1 MKLKFV
7 IVIFIT
13 TLSTFAC
20 AQSYDKRWKQVE
32 QAEKKALP
40 QTVIKLAEGIFG
52 KAEAERNS
60 PQMLKSYLWRMRY
73 QQTHTPDSFYVRL
86 KDMEQWIT
94 ATTVPMDKAILN
106 SLAAEIYAD
115 YAASNLWQLRQRTDM
130 VDDESIMDIREWSG
144 NLFVHKIKEHVQAAL
159 QDSLLL
165 LNTSSTSYIPFT
177 EQGEAS
183 AYYQHDMY
191 HLLSSRSISAL
202 NSISSLGNDT
212 IIKRDVAHIYENLIN
227 AYRNKGNQNAF
238 VLASLDSLKWKEQ
251 AIHSFSTIFVKFELA
266 DLNSHPFVVALDK
279 LIAANKQRDVC
290 VEVYLEKAGF
300 ARNKELN
307 ALALQLC
314 DEAISLYPKYKRIN
328 ALRNLKQDIL
338 NPYLDVQT
346 DRIVYPHSELKLRV
360 NHKNIDGF
368 TVTYSQVN
376 LPANSSALRG
386 EIDNV
391 FYKKYCKKIASKHF
405 ALIRPNNYLLK
416 DTALTFIAPAEGVY
430 LLQIVPDAKAESN
443 ADKSFFYSTKFKV
456 LSRKLPANQ
465 QEFIALDAL
474 TGHPVSGAVIRLFE
488 NRKGERIEKKSLTTD
503 AQGRAELSLSAEYDY
518 LTAEKG
524 DDKAMPMQNIYRE
537 EYVFSTNQQAIQ
549 RVELLT
555 DRSLYRPGQTV
566 YVKGIAYDLLSDTAT
581 VISNKDYELT
591 LTGSNEQEIGR
602 RKVRTN
608 DFGSFTTEFVLP
620 STGLNGIYK
629 LRTQDGWLS
638 IRVEEYKRPTFNITF
653 SPQEGSAQLGDSI
666 QVKGLAQ
673 TYSGMPLQDVTA
685 KYTVTRSL
693 WISWRPA
700 YDQSILLTSGEVNL
714 KEDGTFSIPFL
725 LKEESGEKEG
735 QRCYTYN
742 IKALVTSKTGE
753 TQSSSTSLVAG
764 ERSLLL
770 TTNLDE
776 TVCKDD
782 TIRVTFEAKNLNSQP
797 ITIDGEYKLYASAG
811 DNKTSISDVA
821 IYSGSFVSNKEMLLT
836 AWQTLPSGAYKLVLT
851 AKDDK
856 GRTVTSEQK
865 VVLFSM
871 SDTRPAEPSTIWYYA
886 ANTSFDALHPATFVF
901 GTSEKDA
908 YVMMD
913 VFSGNKRLESTILNL
928 SDSVKR
934 FDISYKVEY
943 GDGLKILF
951 SFVKNG
957 LLHKQ
962 EVNLEKTMPD
972 KKLIAKWA
980 VFRDRLRPGQKEEWQ
995 LTLKAPQGMP
1005 AVAEMLA
1012 TMYDASLD
1020 KIWKND
1026 QSLSPAYSRRLPFV
1040 NWNDYYWGANYY
1052 GWDFVN
1058 NGFMVP
1064 SLDYDSFVNT
1074 GQNNFMQYAASTKS
1088 SNMRIRGISAGMKLE
1103 KAADKGE
1110 EMIFMISDKMP
1121 VTPLIKAVDSH
1132 ESLSPEVNL
1141 RTNFAETA
1149 FFYPQLLTNDK
1160 GEIVF
1165 SFTMPESLTTWNFRG
1180 YAHTKGML
1188 TALLE
1193 DQVVTSKEFMLTPN
1207 LPRFVRVGDKTS
1219 VAASVANLTGKN
1231 ISGEV
1236 KFILFD
1242 PITEKVIATQ
1252 KQKFST
1258 DAGKTEGVQF
1268 LFTATD
1274 KYDMLGCRL
1283 IAEGDAF
1290 SDGEQHILPVLSNK
1304 QNITESLAM
1313 PIRGEETRDFSL
1325 EKLFNQGSKTATG
1338 KRLTV
1343 EFTSNPA
1350 WYAVQALPSLSLPTN
1365 DNAISWAATY
1375 YANALA
1381 SSIVNTQPKV
1391 KAMFDAWKIQGGTK
1405 ETFLS
1410 NLQKNQEVKNI
1421 LLEESPWLTEATNE
1435 TEQKE
1440 RIATLFDLNN
1450 IQNKNATALTK
1461 LKELQLSNG
1470 SWTWYKGMNGSR
1482 YITSY
1487 VVETLA
1493 RLTRLTGTSLD
1504 GDALGMQRAAL
1515 NFLHAEA
1522 LKEYK
1527 AIIKAEK
1534 SGNKS
1539 TGISS
1544 EALEYLYLL
1553 SLSNEKVPDSNKS
1566 AYDYFLAKL
1575 SQSLSA
1581 SSLAEKAHSAI
1592 VLHFAGR
1599 TKEAQAFIASLKEYA
1614 VQTEEQGMYF
1624 AFNESPYAWN
1634 SMRIPVHVAV
1644 MEAFDTVG
1652 GDTTSVEEMKLW
1664 LLKQKQTQQWSS
1676 PVATVDAVYALLY
1689 RAKSLL
1695 DNQGKVRITLGAKK
1709 IEPQQA
1715 TQGLGYVKEVI
1726 TDAQTIEKLSSIKV
1740 EKLDKG
1746 IAWGAVYA
1754 QYRED
1759 LDKVQQQGKELNV
1772 EKKLYVERIANNT
1785 KQLHLLSSDS
1795 KLVVGDKVVV
1805 RLTIRLD
1812 RPMDFVQL
1820 KDQRA
1825 SCFEPIN
1832 SISGYQWNSG
1842 IGYYVD
1848 VKDASTNFFFD
1859 SLRKGVYVL
1868 EYGYRVSRV
1877 GMYESGLATIQ
1888 SAYAPEYAS
1897 HSVSSKVEVRN

>member
-1 MKLKFV
+1 MKLKFI
-7 IVIFIT
+7 IVIFIA

-60 PQMLKSYLWRMRY
+60 PQMLKAYLWRMRY

-94 ATTVPMDKAILN
+94 TTTVPMDKAILN
-106 SLAAEIYAD
+106 SLVAEIYAD

-130 VDDESIMDIREWSG
+130 VNDESTTDIREWSG
-144 NLFVHKIKEHVQAAL
+144 NLFVHKIQEHAQAAF

-202 NSISSLGNDT
+202 NSISSLGNDS
-212 IIKRDVAHIYENLIN
+212 IIKRDVVHIYGNLIN

-238 VLASLDSLKWKEQ
+238 VLASLDSLRWKEQ
-251 AIHSFSTIFVKFELA
+251 AIHSFPIIPATFELA
-266 DLNSHPFVVALDK
+266 DFNSHPFVVALDK

-290 VEVYLEKAGF
+290 VEVYLEKAEF

-346 DRIVYPHSELKLRV
+346 DKIVYPHSELKLSV
-360 NHKNIDGF
+360 KHKNIDGF
-368 TVTYSQVN
+368 TVIYSRVN
-376 LPANSSALRG
+376 LPANSSALSE
-386 EIDNV
+386 EINKV
-391 FYKKYCKKIASKHF
+391 FYKKYCTKIASKHF

-430 LLQIVPDAKAESN
+430 LLQIIPDAKAEGN
-443 ADKSFFYSTKFKV
+443 ADKFFFYSTKFKV
-456 LSRKLPANQ
+456 LSRKLPADQ

-474 TGHPVSGAVIRLFE
+474 TGHPVSDALIRLFE
-488 NRKGERIEKKSLTTD
+488 SEKGERIEKKSLTTD
-503 AQGRAELSLSAEYDY
+503 AQGRIELPWSAKYNY
-518 LTAEKG
+518 LTVEKG
-524 DDKAMPMQNIYRE
+524 DDKAMPMQNVHRGGYA
-537 EYVFSTNQQAIQ
+537 FSTDQRAKQQ
-549 RVELLT
+549 VELLT

-566 YVKGIAYDLLSDTAT
+566 YVKGIAYDLLSDTAI
-581 VISNKDYELT
+581 VISNQDYELT
-591 LTGSNEQEIGR
+591 LTGSNGQEIGS

-620 STGLNGIYK
+620 SVCLNGIYELK
-629 LRTQDGWLS
+629 TQDGQLS
-638 IRVEEYKRPTFNITF
+638 IRVEEYKRPTFNIIF

-673 TYSGMPLQDVTA
+673 TYSGMPLQDVA
-685 KYTVTRSL
+685 VKYTVTRS
-693 WISWRPA
+693 SWKPWRLA
-700 YDQSILLTSGEVNL
+700 YEQSILLASDEVNL
-714 KEDGTFSIPFL
+714 KEDGTFFIPFL
-725 LKEESGEKEG
+725 LKEEAAEKEG
-735 QRCYTYN
+735 QRYYTYN
-742 IKALVTSKTGE
+742 VEASVTSKTGE
-753 TQSSSTSLVAG
+753 TQSSSTSLVAADH
-764 ERSLLL
+764 SLLL
-770 TTNLDE
+770 TTNLAE
-776 TVCKDD
+776 RVCKDD

-797 ITIDGEYKLYASAG
+797 LTIDGEYKLYASAG

-821 IYSGSFVSNKEMLLT
+821 IYSGSFVSNKEMLLP

-871 SDTRPAEPSTIWYYA
+871 SDSRPAEPSTIWYYA

-913 VFSGNKRLESTILNL
+913 IFSGNKRLESTILNF

-934 FDISYKVEY
+934 FDISYKAEY

-957 LLHKQ
+957 QLYQQ

-980 VFRDRLRPGQKEEWQ
+980 VFRDKLRPGQKEEWQ

-1026 QSLSPAYSRRLPFV
+1026 QSLNPAYSRRLPFV
-1040 NWNDYYWGANYY
+1040 NWNDYYWETNYY
-1052 GWDFVN
+1052 GWNFDN

-1074 GQNNFMQYAASTKS
+1074 GQNNFMQYVGSTKS
-1088 SNMRIRGISAGMKLE
+1088 SNILIRGISAGKKLE
-1103 KAADKGE
+1103 KGVMLENAVFDVQE
-1110 EMIFMISDKMP
+1110 EMPAISS
-1121 VTPLIKAVDSH
+1121 IQAAGRR

-1165 SFTMPESLTTWNFRG
+1165 SFTMPESLTTWNFKG

-1188 TALLE
+1188 TALVE
-1193 DQVVTSKEFMLTPN
+1193 NQVVTSKEFMLTPN

-1258 DAGKTEGVQF
+1258 DAGKTQGVQF

-1274 KYDMLGCRL
+1274 KYDILGCRL

-1290 SDGEQHILPVLSNK
+1290 SDGEQHILPVLNNK

-1450 IQNKNATALTK
+1450 IQNKNVTALTK

-1504 GDALGMQRAAL
+1504 GDALVMQKAAL
-1515 NFLHAEA
+1515 SFLHAEA

-1553 SLSNEKVPDSNKS
+1553 SLSNEKAPDSNKS
-1566 AYDYFLAKL
+1566 AYDYFLAKVT
-1575 SQSLSA
+1575 QSLSS

-1592 VLHFAGR
+1592 VLHSAGR

-1614 VQTEEQGMYF
+1614 VQTEEQGIYF

-1634 SMRIPVHVAV
+1634 SMKIPVHVAV

-1746 IAWGAVYA
+1746 VAWGAVYA

>member
-13 TLSTFAC
+13 TLSTFVC

-32 QAEKKALP
+32 QAEKRGLP
-40 QTVIKLAEGIFG
+40 QTVIKLAEGIFS
-52 KAEAERNS
+52 KAEGERNS
-60 PQMLKSYLWRMRY
+60 PQMLKAYLWRMRY
-73 QQTHTPDSFYVRL
+73 QQMHTPDSFYVRL
-86 KDMEQWIT
+86 KDMQQWIK
-94 ATTVPMDKAILN
+94 ATTVPLDKAILN
-106 SLAAEIYAD
+106 SLVAEVYAD

-130 VDDESIMDIREWSG
+130 VDDESITDIREWSG
-144 NLFVHKIKEHVQAAL
+144 NLFVHKILEHAQAAL

-165 LNTSSTSYIPFT
+165 LNTSSISYIPFI
-177 EQGEAS
+177 EQGDGS

-212 IIKRDVAHIYENLIN
+212 IIKRSIAHIYENLIN
-227 AYRNKGNQNAF
+227 AYRNKGDQDAL
-238 VLASLDSLKWKEQ
+238 VLASLDNLKWQ
-251 AIHSFSTIFVKFELA
+251 QQTVHSFSIIPATFELA
-266 DLNSHPFVVALDK
+266 DFNSHPFVVALDK

-290 VEVYLEKAGF
+290 VEVYLEKAEF

-338 NPYLDVQT
+338 NPYIDVQT
-346 DRIVYPHSELKLRV
+346 AKIVYPYSEFKLNV
-360 NHKNIDGF
+360 KHKNIDGF
-368 TVTYSQVN
+368 TVTYSRVN
-376 LPANSSALRG
+376 LPVNSSALRG

-391 FYKKYCKKIASKHF
+391 FNKKYCKKIASRHF
-405 ALIRPNNYLLK
+405 TLIRPNNYLLK
-416 DTALTFIAPAEGVY
+416 DTALTFIVPAEGVY
-430 LLQIVPDAKAESN
+430 LLQIVPDAKTESN
-443 ADKSFFYSTKFKV
+443 VNKSFFYSTKFKV

-465 QEFIALDAL
+465 QEFVALDAL
-474 TGHPVSGAVIRLFE
+474 TGHPVSAAVIRLFE
-488 NRKGERIEKKSLTTD
+488 NKKGERIEKKSLTTD

-524 DDKAMPMQNIYRE
+524 DDKAMPMQNIYHGG
-537 EYVFSTNQQAIQ
+537 YTFSTDQRPKQQ
-549 RVELLT
+549 VELLT
-555 DRSLYRPGQTV
+555 DRSLYRPEQTV
-566 YVKGIAYDLLSDTAT
+566 YVKGIAYNLLSDTAT
-581 VISNKDYELT
+581 VISNQDYELT
-591 LTGSNEQEIGR
+591 LTGSNGQEIGR

-608 DFGSFTTEFVLP
+608 DFGSFTAELVLP
-620 STGLNGIYK
+620 SACLNGIYE
-629 LRTQDGWLS
+629 LRTQDGRLS

-673 TYSGMPLQDVTA
+673 TYSGMSLQDVTA
-685 KYTVTRSL
+685 KYNVTRS
-693 WISWRPA
+693 SWKPWRMA
-700 YDQSILLTSGEVNL
+700 YEQSILLASGEVNL
-714 KEDGTFSIPFL
+714 NEDGTFFIPLF
-725 LKEESGEKEG
+725 LKEEAGEKEG
-735 QRCYTYN
+735 QRYYTYN
-742 IKALVTSKTGE
+742 IEASVTSKSGE

-764 ERSLLL
+764 DRSLLL
-770 TTNLDE
+770 TTNLAE
-776 TVCKDD
+776 RVCKDD

-797 ITIDGEYKLYASAG
+797 ITIDGEYKLYASVEE
-811 DNKTSISDVA
+811 NKTSTSDVA
-821 IYSGSFVSNKEMLLT
+821 IYSGSFVSNKEVLLT

-871 SDTRPAEPSTIWYYA
+871 SDTRPAKPTTVWYYA
-886 ANTSFDALHPATFVF
+886 LNTSFDASHPAMFVF

-951 SFVKNG
+951 TFVKNG
-957 LLHKQ
+957 QLYQQAIDVL
-962 EVNLEKTMPD
+962 KTMPD

-980 VFRDRLRPGQKEEWQ
+980 VFRDRLRPGQKEEWR
-995 LTLKAPQGMP
+995 LTLKMPQGMP

-1020 KIWKND
+1020 KIWEND
-1026 QSLSPAYSRRLPFV
+1026 QSLSPAYFRRLPFV

-1052 GWDFVN
+1052 GWNFTN
-1058 NGFMVP
+1058 SGFMVP

-1074 GQNNFMQYAASTKS
+1074 GQNNFMQYVGSTKS
-1088 SNMRIRGISAGMKLE
+1088 SNIRIRGISAGKKLE
-1103 KAADKGE
+1103 KGVMLENAIFDVQE
-1110 EMIFMISDKMP
+1110 EASATSSIQE
-1121 VTPLIKAVDSH
+1121 VDSH

-1188 TALLE
+1188 TALVE

-1252 KQKFST
+1252 EQKFST
-1258 DAGKTEGVQF
+1258 DAGKTQGVQF
-1268 LFTATD
+1268 LFTATE
-1274 KYDMLGCRL
+1274 KYDILGCRL

-1290 SDGEQHILPVLSNK
+1290 SDGEQQILPVLSNK

-1391 KAMFDAWKIQGGTK
+1391 KAMFDAWKLQGGTK

-1450 IQNKNATALTK
+1450 IQNKNVTALIK

-1482 YITSY
+1482 YITNY

-1504 GDALGMQRAAL
+1504 GDALVMQKAAL
-1515 NFLHAEA
+1515 SFLHAET

-1527 AIIKAEK
+1527 VIIKAEK

-1553 SLSNEKVPDSNKS
+1553 SLSNEKAPDSNKS
-1566 AYDYFLAKL
+1566 AYDYFLAKVT
-1575 SQSLSA
+1575 QSLSS
-1581 SSLAEKAHSAI
+1581 SSLIEKAHSAI
-1592 VLHFAGR
+1592 VLHSAGR

-1634 SMRIPVHVAV
+1634 SMKIPVHVAV

-1689 RAKSLL
+1689 RARSLL
-1695 DNQGKVRITLGAKK
+1695 DNQGKVRITLGGKK

-1726 TDAQTIEKLSSIKV
+1726 ADAQTIEKLSSIKV

-1832 SISGYQWNSG
+1832 SISGYQWSSG

-1859 SLRKGVYVL
+1859 SLKKGVYVL

>member
-1 MKLKFV
+1 MKLKFI

-13 TLSTFAC
+13 TLSTFVC

-32 QAEKKALP
+32 EAQKRALP
-40 QTVIKLAEGIFG
+40 QTMIKLAEGIFS

-60 PQMLKSYLWRMRY
+60 PQMLKAYMCGMNY
-73 QQTHTPDSFYVRL
+73 QQIHTPDSFYVRL
-86 KDMEQWIT
+86 KDMEQWIK
-94 ATTVPMDKAILN
+94 ATTVPLDRAILN
-106 SLAAEIYAD
+106 SLVAEIYAD
-115 YAASNLWQLRQRTDM
+115 YAASNLWQLRQRTDI
-130 VDDESIMDIREWSG
+130 VDDDQMTDIRAWSG
-144 NLFVHKIKEHVQAAL
+144 NLFVHKIQEHVQAAL

-165 LNTSSTSYIPFT
+165 LNASSTSYVPFT
-177 EQGEAS
+177 EEGEAS

-202 NSISSLGNDT
+202 SSISALGNDT
-212 IIKRDVAHIYENLIN
+212 IIKRNIANIYENLIN
-227 AYRNKGNQNAF
+227 AYRNKGNQNAI
-238 VLASLDSLKWKEQ
+238 VLASLDSLKWQ
-251 AIHSFSTIFVKFELA
+251 QQTINSFSIIPAKFELA
-266 DLNSHPFVVALDK
+266 DFNSHPFVVALDK
-279 LIAANKQRDVC
+279 LIAANRGRDIC
-290 VEVYLEKAGF
+290 VEAYLEKAEF

-314 DEAISLYPKYKRIN
+314 DEAIYLYPKYKRVN
-328 ALRNLKQDIL
+328 ALRSLKQDIL

-346 DRIVYPHSELKLRV
+346 DKIVYPQSELKLSV

-368 TVTYSQVN
+368 TITYSLVN
-376 LPANSSALRG
+376 LPANSTALSG
-386 EIDNV
+386 KINKV

-416 DTALTFIAPAEGVY
+416 DTALNFTAPIEGVY
-430 LLQIVPDAKAESN
+430 LLQIIPDAKAEGY
-443 ADKSFFYSTKFKV
+443 ADQSFFYSTKFKV
-456 LSRKLPANQ
+456 LSRKLPDDQ

-474 TGHPVSGAVIRLFE
+474 TGHPVSGAMIRLFD
-488 NRKGERIEKKSLTTD
+488 NKKGERIEKKSLTAD
-503 AQGRAELSLSAEYDY
+503 AQGRVELPISAEYDY
-518 LTAEKG
+518 FTVEKG
-524 DDKAMPMQNIYRE
+524 NDKAMPMQNIHRGAYS
-537 EYVFSTNQQAIQ
+537 FSADQQAKQ
-549 RVELLT
+549 QVKLLT
-555 DRSLYRPGQTV
+555 DRSLYRPGQTI
-566 YVKGIAYDLLSDTAT
+566 YVKGIAYSLLSDTAA
-581 VISNKDYELT
+581 VISNQDYELT
-591 LTGSNEQEIGR
+591 LTGSNGQEIGR

-608 DFGSFTTEFVLP
+608 NFGSFTTELVLP
-620 STGLNGIYK
+620 SACLNGIYE
-629 LRTQDGWLS
+629 LRTQDGQLS
-638 IRVEEYKRPTFNITF
+638 IRVEEYKRPTFNVTF
-653 SPQEGSAQLGDSI
+653 SPQEGTSQLGDSV

-673 TYSGMPLQDVTA
+673 SYSGIPLQDVVA
-685 KYTVTRSL
+685 KYTVTRSS
-693 WISWRPA
+693 WKSWRTA
-700 YDQSILLTSGEVNL
+700 YEQSTLLASGEVNL
-714 KEDGTFSIPFL
+714 EEDGTFLIPFL
-725 LKEESGEKEG
+725 LKEEAGEKEG
-735 QRCYTYN
+735 QRYYTYN
-742 IKALVTSKTGE
+742 VEASVTSKTGE
-753 TQSSSTSLVAG
+753 TQSSTTSLVAADH
-764 ERSLLL
+764 SLLL
-770 TTNLDE
+770 ATNLSE
-776 TVCKDD
+776 RVCKDD

-797 ITIDGEYKLYASAG
+797 IKIDGEYKLYASAE
-811 DNKTSISDVA
+811 DNKTSVSEVA
-821 IYSGSFVSNKEMLLT
+821 IYSDSFVSNKEILLS

-871 SDTRPAEPSTIWYYA
+871 SDTRPAEQSTVWYYA
-886 ANTSFDALHPATFVF
+886 VNTSFDASHPATFVF

-934 FDISYKVEY
+934 FDIPYKTEY

-951 SFVKNG
+951 GFVKNG
-957 LLHKQ
+957 ELYQQGVDVMKRMP
-962 EVNLEKTMPD
+962 EKT
-972 KKLIAKWA
+972 LVAKWA
-980 VFRDRLRPGQKEEWQ
+980 VFRDKLRPGEKEEWK
-995 LTLKAPQGMP
+995 LTLRTPQGVP

-1020 KIWKND
+1020 KIWKNN
-1026 QSLSPAYSRRLPFV
+1026 QSLNIAYSRRLPFV

-1052 GWDFVN
+1052 GWNFLN
-1058 NGFMVP
+1058 NGFTIP

-1088 SNMRIRGISAGMKLE
+1088 SNMRARGVPAGKVEVKYVALDVQGKASANLS
-1103 KAADKGE
+1103 
-1110 EMIFMISDKMP
+1110 IQ
-1121 VTPLIKAVDSH
+1121 AVDSH

-1149 FFYPQLLTNDK
+1149 FFYPQLFTNDK
-1160 GEIVF
+1160 GEVVF

-1188 TALLE
+1188 TAEME
-1193 DQVVTSKEFMLTPN
+1193 DEVVTSKEFMLTPN

-1219 VAASVANLTGKN
+1219 VAASVANLTGKS
-1231 ISGEV
+1231 ISGVV
-1236 KFILFD
+1236 KFVLFD

-1258 DAGKTEGVQF
+1258 DAGKTESVQF

-1274 KYDMLGCRL
+1274 KYDVLGCRL
-1283 IAEGDAF
+1283 IAEGDTF
-1290 SDGEQHILPVLSNK
+1290 SDGEQHVLPVLSNK
-1304 QNITESLAM
+1304 QNVTESLAM
-1313 PIRGEETRDFSL
+1313 PIRGGETRDFSL

-1381 SSIVNTQPKV
+1381 AFIVNTQPKV
-1391 KAMFDAWKIQGGTK
+1391 KAKFDAWKMQGGTK

-1421 LLEESPWLTEATNE
+1421 LLEESPWLAEATNE
-1435 TEQKE
+1435 AEQKE

-1450 IQNKNATALTK
+1450 IQNKNVTALTK

-1493 RLTRLTGTSLD
+1493 RLTRLIGTPLD
-1504 GDALGMQRAAL
+1504 GDALVMQKAAL
-1515 NFLHAEA
+1515 NYLHAEA

-1534 SGNKS
+1534 SGHKS
-1539 TGISS
+1539 IGISG
-1544 EALEYLYLL
+1544 EALDYLYLL
-1553 SLSNEKVPDSNKS
+1553 SLSNEKVRESNKS
-1566 AYDYFLAKL
+1566 AYDYFLAKI
-1575 SQSLSA
+1575 SQSLSS
-1581 SSLAEKAHSAI
+1581 SSLTEKAHSAI
-1592 VLHFAGR
+1592 VLHSAGR
-1599 TKEAQAFIASLKEYA
+1599 TKEAEAFIASLKEYA
-1614 VQTEEQGMYF
+1614 VQTDEQGMHF

-1634 SMRIPVHVAV
+1634 SLRIPVHVAV
-1644 MEAFDTVG
+1644 MEAFDMVD

-1740 EKLDKG
+1740 EKLDEG

-1754 QYRED
+1754 QYREEMNK
-1759 LDKVQQQGKELNV
+1759 LQQQGKELNV
-1772 EKKLYVERIANNT
+1772 EKRLYVERIANNT
-1785 KQLHLLSSDS
+1785 KQLYPLSSES
-1795 KLVVGDKVVV
+1795 KLAIGDKVVV

-1812 RPMDFVQL
+1812 RSMDFVQL

-1842 IGYYVD
+1842 TGYYVD
-1848 VKDASTNFFFD
+1848 IKEASTNFFFD
-1859 SLRKGVYVL
+1859 SLKKGIYVL
-1868 EYGYRVSRV
+1868 EYGYTVSRAGV
-1877 GMYESGLATIQ
+1877 YESGLATIQ

-1897 HSVSSKVEVRN
+1897 HSASSKVEVLN